1 MSNSSNDIAII
12 GLGNTL
18 RRDDGIGIHL
28 LAILEDR
35 LKEANVKFLNFGI
48 ASFGLINYITD
59 FKKVLLIDAMDA
71 GLEPASLKIFR
82 PNEASY
88 QIKDNKLSSHEL
100 SLPDLLSLCSTLKVP
115 TDVHIAGVQVKD
127 TSYGLEMTKE
137 LEKSKG
143 HIAEEIR
150 NFLATWGL
158 K

>member
-18 RRDDGIGIHL
+18 RRDDGIGIHI
-28 LAILEDR
+28 LAILEDQM
-35 LKEANVKFLNFGI
+35 KEKGVKFLNFGI

-82 PNEASY
+82 LDEASY
-88 QIKDNKLSSHEL
+88 QIKENKFSSHEL
-100 SLPDLLSLCSTLKVP
+100 SLSDLLGLCSTLSLS

-127 TSYGLEMTKE
+127 TSYGLEMTAD
-137 LEKSKG
+137 LERSKSR
-143 HIAEEIR
+143 IAEEIR
-150 NFLATWGL
+150 SFLGTWGL
-158 K
+158 

>member
-1 MSNSSNDIAII
+1 MLNSSKGIAII

-18 RRDDGIGIHL
+18 RRDDGIGIHIL
-28 LAILEDR
+28 SILEDQ
-35 LKEANVKFLNFGI
+35 LKDKSVKFLNFGI

-100 SLPDLLSLCSTLKVP
+100 SLSDLLGLCSSLSVS
-115 TDVHIAGVQVKD
+115 TDVHIASVQVKD
-127 TSYGLEMTKE
+127 TSYGIEMTKE

-143 HIAEEIR
+143 RIAEEIR
-150 NFLATWGL
+150 SFLGTWGL